1 MILFIIA
8 LVFLSDFIRQIYRYF
23 YPLPNIDPRGKY
35 VLISGCDSGF
45 GRALAIE
52 LDKKGMYV
60 FAGVFGSSNE
70 SSLRSILSDQATVFT
85 LDITQ
90 STDIDTAYELVKEKT
105 NTLHALVNNAGISTS
120 GLIDWMTMDSMRQ
133 IMEVNFFGHVAMTK
147 KFLPL
152 LISKRGCR
160 VVNICSVAGII
171 SAPMKSAYSA
181 SKYALESFSDCLR
194 REMSPWGLLVSIIEP
209 GPMRTPIIEGHDR
222 QMYKFWNAL
231 SKDEQERWGEDFLRI
246 QTRKLSENFL
256 YRHAEDPNKVVQALE
271 HAVINSKPEIR
282 YRPGWQSKFFFL
294 PLTILPTWI
303 ADKVLIGAMNS
314 NIQPAGLRKQHQD

>member
-1 MILFIIA
+1 MIHFIIISA
-8 LVFLSDFIRQIYRYF
+8 FLFNFIRQIYRYF
-23 YPLPNIDPRGKY
+23 FPSPNINPQGKY

-45 GRALAIE
+45 GHALAIE
-52 LDKKGMYV
+52 LDKKGIHV
-60 FAGVFGSSNE
+60 FAGVFNSNNE
-70 SSLRSILSDQATVFT
+70 SSLRSILSNQATVFS

-90 STDIDTAYELVKEKT
+90 STDIDNAYDLVKGKT
-105 NTLHALVNNAGISTS
+105 DTLHALVNNAGISTS

-133 IMEVNFFGHVAMTK
+133 IMDVNFFGHVAITK

-171 SAPMKSAYSA
+171 TAPMKSAYSA

-194 REMSPWGLLVSIIEP
+194 REMYPWDLSVSIIEP

-222 QMYKFWNAL
+222 QVYRFWNAL
-231 SKDEQERWGEDFLRI
+231 STDVQERWGDDFLRI
-246 QTRKLSENFL
+246 QTKKITENFL
-256 YRHAEDPNKVVQALE
+256 YRHAEDPDKVVQALQ
-271 HAVINSKPEIR
+271 HAVLNSKPEIR
-282 YRPGWQSKFFFL
+282 YRPGWQSKFFFF
-294 PLTILPTWI
+294 PLTVLPTWI

-314 NIQPAGLRKQHQD
+314 NTEPAGLQKQHLD